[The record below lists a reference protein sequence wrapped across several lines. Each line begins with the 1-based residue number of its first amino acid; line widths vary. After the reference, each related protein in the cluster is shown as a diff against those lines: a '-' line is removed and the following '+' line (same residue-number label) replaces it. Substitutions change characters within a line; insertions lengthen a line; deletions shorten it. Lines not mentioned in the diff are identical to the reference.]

1 MKEQTFFPD
10 PAMDRLMKVVFGL
23 AADLHA
29 VRTRCRALE
38 DVLARNGAIAKDAV
52 ENWQPS
58 PEAQAANEKELH
70 SSIAALMYAC
80 KGGTKENDNA

>member
-1 MKEQTFFPD
+1 MKEQTFFAD
-10 PAMDRLMKVVFGL
+10 PAMDRMMKVVFGL

-38 DVLARNGAIAKDAV
+38 DILVRNGAMGKDAV

-58 PEAQAANEKELH
+58 PEAQAANEKELQA
-70 SSIAALMYAC
+70 SIATLMKAC
-80 KGGTKENDNA
+80 AGDNKENENA